1 MGIDRMGSQV
11 LCEETQCLLLLQAGG
26 LGWPTK
32 SQVIT
37 PNKIRQNIEQLL
49 EALKMSVQASVPA
62 VR

>member
-11 LCEETQCLLLLQAGG
+11 LCEETQCLLSLQAGS

-32 SQVIT
+32 TQVIM
-37 PNKIRQNIEQLL
+37 PNKIKQNIEQLL
-49 EALKMSVQASVPA
+49 EALKTSAQASVLA